1 MIPGLE
7 LVEMRESDWCCGSAG
22 VYNLTH
28 PQIADEALS
37 WKVRNIIDSGAQL
50 IASANPGCILQISM
64 GLQRAGR
71 DIPVVHVMDL
81 LGWAY
86 GDDTQQPAIVRRA
99 MA

>member
-1 MIPGLE
+1 
-7 LVEMRESDWCCGSAG
+7 V
-22 VYNLTH
+22 
-28 PQIADEALS
+28 
-37 WKVRNIIDSGAQL
+37 
-50 IASANPGCILQISM
+50 IASANPGCVLQVGM

-86 GDDTQQPAIVRRA
+86 GDDEQRPPNVRRA